1 MILTEIKKGQTGTG
15 ILVENDGYLSLDIPA
30 NKELKESFGIDAP
43 GQISLKDLPRPFVVS
58 AVFQKFGIEN
68 ANGRIYPEAAL
79 KNAVAKYMEAVNDRR
94 GYGECYTPDVLVL
107 TETGWKQ
114 LSDVKEGEIVLTLNP
129 KTNKIEL
136 NPVKRK
142 ISYQVDEDLIR
153 IKGRSIDELVTN
165 GHRFPIYD
173 RNGKFRDFYTAEEIL
188 DKKVPSQSHCF
199 IPRTGDWDG
208 FSMEFFTLPGIENPT
223 NYILAK
229 HPDCKEDIQIKT
241 EDFMKFMG
249 IYLSEGSVRKSRN
262 SNEVQIAQKKEETSA
277 LIEELLNSLP
287 FEWRDDKKKNGTHNY
302 IINDP
307 RLKTYLEKF
316 GKCYDKYIPYEVKCQ
331 SKENLR
337 IFYDWFVLG
346 DGRIRGDKRRK
357 SQKLTDD
364 VFSTSKQ
371 LALDLNEIQLK
382 IGYCGNYH
390 EEDRKYDRVIEG
402 REIKA
407 ENCHNM
413 YFTLR
418 SLSKGVYLDER
429 FIKTEKEHYSG
440 EVQCIEVENHTWF
453 VMSNGKCHWTCNCNH
468 PDGEV
473 AIDLERLSMN
483 IIELHWEG
491 HTLVGKME
499 IPISEAY
506 RNMGIICCLADL
518 VAHWLLSGL
527 KIGVSSRGLGS
538 VEKRF
543 NKLIVSDDY
552 EIVCWDVVAQP
563 STPSAY
569 IGLKDKDIAPYIES
583 QQKAG
588 EVIKEAKE
596 NKYEK
601 FEKWLTKK

>member
-30 NKELKESFGIDAP
+30 NKELKESFGIDTP

-68 ANGRIYPEAAL
+68 ANGRIYPEMAL
-79 KNAVAKYMEAVNDRR
+79 KRAVEKYMEAVNDRR
-94 GYGECYTPDVLVL
+94 GYGECYAPDVLIL
-107 TETGWKQ
+107 TEQGWKK
-114 LSDVKEGEIVLTLNP
+114 LRDVKEGDIVLTLNP

-136 NPVKRK
+136 NPIKKK
-142 ISYQVDEDLIR
+142 ISYEYNGDMVKL
-153 IKGRSIDELVTN
+153 KGRNINELVTPN
-165 GHRFPIYD
+165 HKFPIYD
-173 RNGKFRDFYTAEEIL
+173 RNGIFKDFYTAEEIL

-199 IPRTGDWDG
+199 IPKTGEWEG
-208 FSMEFFTLPGIENPT
+208 EHPAFFVLKGIENPSK
-223 NYILAK
+223 YVLSK
-229 HPDCKEDIQIKT
+229 HPNCKEDILIPID
-241 EDFMKFMG
+241 DFVKFMG
-249 IYLSEGSVRKSRN
+249 IYLSEGSIRLRN
-262 SNEVQIAQKKEETSA
+262 TNDVQITQKKESVCT
-277 LIEELLNSLP
+277 LIEELFNSLP
-287 FEWRDDKKKNGTHNY
+287 FEWRVDIKKDGTHNY
-302 IINDP
+302 IITDP
-307 RLKTYLEKF
+307 RLKEYLKKF
-316 GKCYDKYIPYEVKCQ
+316 GKCYDKYVPYEIKCLN
-331 SKENLR
+331 KDLLR

-357 SQKLTDD
+357 SGKLTDD

-371 LALDLNEIQLK
+371 LCLDLNEIQLK

-390 EEDRKYDRVIEG
+390 VEDRKYDRIIEG
-402 REIKA
+402 REINA
-407 ENCHNM
+407 ENCHDM

-418 SLSKGVYLDER
+418 SLSKGIYLDDR
-429 FIKTEKEHYSG
+429 FVSVEKEQYNG

-453 VMSNGKCHWTCNCNH
+453 VMSNGKCHWTGNCNH

-473 AIDLERLSMN
+473 AIDLERLAIN

-506 RNMGIICCLADL
+506 RNQGIICCLADM

-538 VEKRF
+538 VKKQF
-543 NKLIVSDDY
+543 NKLIVEDDY

-569 IGLKDKDIAPYIES
+569 IGLKDSDIAPYVES
-583 QQKAG
+583 EKKTG
-588 EVIKEAKE
+588 EIIKEGKE
-596 NKYEK
+596 NKFEK
-601 FEKWLTKK
+601 FDKWLSKK